1 MAKYSKSKLDKICSL
16 IKEDSF
22 TIAEICVKV
31 NISERSFYEW
41 QTKYA
46 EFADAIKKARDEF
59 STLLVVEAKRSLMKK
74 LKGYTIQEVKTVNV
88 VTKQVDE
95 EGNPIEKQKERTII
109 DRHFQPDTAAIIF
122 TLCNRDSD
130 HWKNRQDTNISGEM
144 TLTSDLD
151 KLSDEELENL
161 IRNGGKIEADS
172 EA

>member
-41 QTKYA
+41 QSKYA

-130 HWKNRQDTNISGEM
+130 NWKNRQDTNISGEM